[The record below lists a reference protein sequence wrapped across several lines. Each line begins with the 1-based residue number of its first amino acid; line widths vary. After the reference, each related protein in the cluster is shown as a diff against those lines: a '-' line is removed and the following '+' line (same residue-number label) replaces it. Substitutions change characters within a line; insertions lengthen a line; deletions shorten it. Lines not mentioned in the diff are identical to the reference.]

1 MKFGL
6 NFTVDLND
14 AAITNDLQLF
24 FDTFSKTAIR
34 EASFEIEKFAKKEM
48 AGYYNEYSPEYYERT
63 GQMRDWSYKRYAI
76 NVGGKYREGGVAI
89 LPGFTNHEPKGI
101 SEEEIY
107 ESVWDLGLHGRRVNH
122 LRHYGDYLSPV
133 AKDPV
138 YIQGE
143 PNRFGKIE
151 KMVASDQFQNKMFN
165 LGVEAA
171 MKQKYS
177 VLRFS

>member
-24 FDTFSKTAIR
+24 FDTFSKTTIR

-48 AGYYNEYSPEYYERT
+48 AGYYNEYDPEYYQRT
-63 GQMRDWSYKRYAI
+63 GQMRDWSYKKFHFRKG
-76 NVGGKYREGGVAI
+76 NFREGGVAI
-89 LPGFTNHEPKGI
+89 LSGFTNHEPKGI

>member
-24 FDTFSKTAIR
+24 FNTFSIVAIK
-34 EASFEIEKFAKKEM
+34 EASNKIEEFAKKEM
-48 AGYYNEYSPEYYERT
+48 AGYYNEYDPEYYQRT
-63 GQMRDWSYKRYAI
+63 GQMHDWSYKKFHFRKG
-76 NVGGKYREGGVAI
+76 NFREGGVAI

-133 AKDPV
+133 AKDPI